1 MPTISLRGVTKRFA
15 GVEAPAVKELDLEV
29 ENGSFTTFLGPSG
42 CGKTTTLRMIA
53 GLEQPTEGEIWI
65 GDACAFS
72 RDRGVSLA
80 PVKRG
85 LGLVFQSYAL
95 WPHLTVE
102 ENIAFGL
109 RVQRVKRA
117 ELNARVKEIAEAMQI
132 GGLLGRYTSEL
143 SGGQQQR
150 VAIARVL
157 VMRPS
162 VLLLDEPLS
171 NLDSKLRMD
180 MRAELKRLHH
190 ETGATVIYVT
200 HDQLEALTMS
210 THIALM
216 NEGELQQ
223 FAPPLE
229 LYAQP
234 ANRFAA
240 DFLGNPRINFLSG
253 VVERL
258 GASLVARCGPLA
270 VPLDGVVDLSEGS
283 TVTVGLR
290 AEEFGFVSATEV
302 GVPSAEAE
310 VTASLPTGTDWFYR
324 VRYGD
329 NEVTVRDNDHP
340 NLEPGSTVHLAA
352 FPNPIKVF
360 GESGRLAAISPVPAH
375 HPSAA
380 AAAEPTLSS

>member
-150 VAIARVL
+150 VAIARAL
-157 VMRPS
+157 AIKPKLM
-162 VLLLDEPLS
+162 LFDEPTS
-171 NLDSKLRMD
+171 ALDPELRYEVLTVMQD
-180 MRAELKRLHH
+180 VAE
-190 ETGATVIYVT
+190 EGMTMVVVT
-200 HDQLEALTMS
+200 HEMEFARRVGSRLLFMDGGK
-210 THIALM
+210 IAEDGLPS
-216 NEGELQQ
+216 ELLNN
-223 FAPPLE
+223 PPSQRL
-229 LYAQP
+229 
-234 ANRFAA
+234 R
-240 DFLGNPRINFLSG
+240 DFLQH
-253 VVERL
+253 
-258 GASLVARCGPLA
+258 VA
-270 VPLDGVVDLSEGS
+270 
-283 TVTVGLR
+283 
-290 AEEFGFVSATEV
+290 
-302 GVPSAEAE
+302 
-310 VTASLPTGTDWFYR
+310 
-324 VRYGD
+324 
-329 NEVTVRDNDHP
+329 
-340 NLEPGSTVHLAA
+340 
-352 FPNPIKVF
+352 
-360 GESGRLAAISPVPAH
+360 
-375 HPSAA
+375 
-380 AAAEPTLSS
+380 